1 MDKNTH
7 VYCYNCKN
15 GEGLFKNIE
24 DSEANKL
31 PKDCEACFPYN
42 PEDSYR
48 LECRKNY
55 VEKSNEEIT
64 TSGVIEYLSSF
75 VEDMQDKIAKGDKN
89 NLLYEERIL
98 FINKAI
104 EICRK
109 SQEEFLWK

>member
-7 VYCYNCKN
+7 VYCLNCKN
-15 GEGLFKNIE
+15 GEGLLKNIE
-24 DSEANKL
+24 YSKLYSL
-31 PKDCEACFPYN
+31 PKDCQTCFPYN
-42 PEDSYR
+42 PEDSCS
-48 LECRKNY
+48 LECRVNY
-55 VEKSNEEIT
+55 VEKSYKEEIT
-64 TSGVIEYLSSF
+64 TRGVIEYLSSF

-109 SQEEFLWK
+109 SQE